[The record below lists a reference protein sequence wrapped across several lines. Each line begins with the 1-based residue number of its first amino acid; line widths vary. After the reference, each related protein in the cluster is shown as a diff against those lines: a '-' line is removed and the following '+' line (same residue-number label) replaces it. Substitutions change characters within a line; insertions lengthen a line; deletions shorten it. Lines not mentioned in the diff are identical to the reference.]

1 MEIIVEQVVSR
12 THCIGFDSSG
22 RQYLVE
28 MPNGFYYL
36 KGKKLVGLKVFKGDT
51 RCLVNI
57 ETDGSLTK
65 AHLPKES
72 EYVYC

>member
-1 MEIIVEQVVSR
+1 MEVIVDTIVNR
-12 THCIGFDSSG
+12 THCIGFDNSG
-22 RQYLVE
+22 RQYLDE
-28 MPNGFYYL
+28 MPNGFYYI
-36 KGKKLVGLKVFKGDT
+36 KGKKLIGDKLFVGDS

-57 ETDGSLTK
+57 KTDGTLTK